1 MTFETTCC
9 QRRLQGQFRP
19 TRARQLVPEGLFPH
33 CSDDESPDLPAK
45 KMDEAAFPVRLRIVV
60 PPRGLG
66 RLLDTMHEW
75 LRTDVGTGN
84 FASHSSAGLGCQGMA
99 IYFRTVADARRFTDA
114 FPQVALADG
123 IKAVSYSSPYRSPSR
138 SLEPSVGVNV
148 GSIDSL
154 SI

>member
-1 MTFETTCC
+1 MSSASAVFCDTPS
-9 QRRLQGQFRP
+9 QSRVGLPRHPRSRIVLVMNRR
-19 TRARQLVPEGLFPH
+19 T
-33 CSDDESPDLPAK
+33 SPQK

-60 PPRGLG
+60 PPHGLG
-66 RLLDTMHEW
+66 PLLDTMHQW
-75 LRTDVGTGN
+75 LRADIGTGN

-138 SLEPSVGVNV
+138 
-148 GSIDSL
+148 
-154 SI
+154 